1 MFSLFARG
9 LFKHFLSS
17 GAIWW
22 YSLEKA
28 EFNKADFSSG
38 HSSKDYNF
46 YLCLSQAYC
55 D

>member
-1 MFSLFARG
+1 MFILFAMG

-22 YSLEKA
+22 SSLEKA
-28 EFNKADFSSG
+28 EFNKADFSSA
-38 HSSKDYNF
+38 HSAKDSNF
-46 YLCLSQAYC
+46 QLCLSQAYW